1 MSNVLDRG
9 GICVL
14 NESKG
19 IDDLITFTSRFSHF
33 SYIKSDS
40 GNISFLNMAAVIS
53 ARPKSRN

>member
-1 MSNVLDRG
+1 VLDRG